1 MPSAE
6 GLARHAQR
14 ADSACAMMPLDFDIK
29 PYAKVAALG
38 ALAVS
43 GGAFALWLLT
53 IFVARPAASGGIDGT
68 HFVLSAMVVGMICAA
83 VIAAHVVFALQL
95 LRYAKEP
102 APK

>member
-1 MPSAE
+1 MTI
-6 GLARHAQR
+6 
-14 ADSACAMMPLDFDIK
+14 PLDFDIK

-38 ALAVS
+38 ACAVS

-53 IFVARPAASGGIDGT
+53 IVVARPVAGGGIDNT

-102 APK
+102 PRQ

>member
-1 MPSAE
+1 MTIA
-6 GLARHAQR
+6 
-14 ADSACAMMPLDFDIK
+14 LDFDIK

-53 IFVARPAASGGIDGT
+53 MYVARPLPGGGIDST
-68 HFVLSAMVVGMICAA
+68 HFVLSAIIVGMICAA
-83 VIAAHVVFALQL
+83 LIAAHVVFALQL

-102 APK
+102 SRQ